1 MKFVASRELRINPG
15 AVWKLLRQ
23 EKDLVITAK
32 GKPVGVLTHAEED
45 RLEDVLAALRQ
56 GRAQAAVAAIRRDAV
71 TRGLHRLPAKRIQ
84 DVIDRT
90 RRAGRGGPKAG
101 RKASD

>member
-23 EKDLVITAK
+23 EKDLVITAN

-45 RLEDVLAALRQ
+45 VLEDVLAALRQ

-71 TRGLHRLPAKRIQ
+71 SRGLHRLADGRLQVTIE
-84 DVIDRT
+84 RT
-90 RRAGRGGPKAG
+90 RRAGRGGRKLRAG
-101 RKASD
+101 DEA

>member
-23 EKDLVITAK
+23 EKDLVITAN
-32 GKPVGVLTHAEED
+32 GTPVGVLTHAEED

-71 TRGLHRLPAKRIQ
+71 ARGLHRLPATRIQ
-84 DVIDRT
+84 AVIDRT
-90 RRAGRGGPKAG
+90 RRGGGSGRKAG
-101 RKASD
+101 REASG